1 MAYISQITLPSGTT
15 YDLKDTWAR
24 TQIEAI
30 TGGSAVVFKGVSST
44 PLTDGGNQNPTV
56 DGTPVTTK
64 STGELYFY
72 EQEEFIYGD
81 DSKWH
86 SLGPQLQNL
95 GALAYKDSASGSYTP
110 SGTVSQPTFT
120 GGSSTV
126 TITATNN
133 ASGNYTPSGTISGGT
148 FTGSKSTFTGDY
160 TPAGTVS
167 QPTFTGES
175 LTSTG
180 NFTPAGSV
188 SLTNGNK
195 TAAVKTASSGTTT
208 YTPGGT
214 VSTPTISV
222 TTAGTT
228 AQIKQVSGVTNMVS
242 ALATAAPGAT
252 APANAITYYSV
263 ADENLSLYQIGAT
276 KAAPCSTANVTVKT
290 GDASYSSSAPT
301 FSGTGVRLVTDNISV
316 PTSASFSGTQGSVS
330 VSGTPSGT
338 VSQPTFTGEEGTVS
352 TSGTPNGSVSN
363 LSFSGQKVQLAG
375 TTTAAGTVSQPTFT
389 GEAKTVTVS

>member
-44 PLTDGGNQNPTV
+44 PLTDGGNENPTV
-56 DGTPVTTK
+56 DGSPVTTK

-86 SLGPQLQNL
+86 SLGSQLQNL
-95 GALAYKDSASGSYTP
+95 GALAYKDSASGNYTP

-120 GGSSTV
+120 GGSSSV
-126 TITATNN
+126 TITAVNN
-133 ASGNYTPSGTISGGT
+133 ANGNYTPAGTISGGT
-148 FTGSKSTFTGDY
+148 FTGSNSTFTGDF
-160 TPAGTVS
+160 TPSGTVS
-167 QPTFTGES
+167 QPTFTGAS

-180 NFTPAGSV
+180 NFTPSGSV
-188 SLTNGNK
+188 SFTNGNK
-195 TAAVKTASSGTTT
+195 TATVSPANSGTTT
-208 YTPGGT
+208 YTPAGTITTPT
-214 VSTPTISV
+214 VSV
-222 TTAGTT
+222 NTAGSTVS
-228 AQIKQVSGVTNMVS
+228 IKQVNAVNNMVS

-252 APANAITYYSV
+252 APSNAITYYSV
-263 ADENLSLYQIGAT
+263 VDENLSLYQIGAT
-276 KAAPCSTANVTVKT
+276 KSASITTTNTTVKN
-290 GDASYSSSAPT
+290 GDASYTASTPT
-301 FSGTGVRLVTDNISV
+301 FTGTGVRLVTDNISV

-375 TTTAAGTVSQPTFT
+375 TTTASGTVSQPTFT
-389 GEAKTVTVS
+389 GETKSVTVS

>member
-86 SLGPQLQNL
+86 SLGSQLQNL

-126 TITATNN
+126 TITATTVDGKKATCKVTVEDPVSAFVRRLYKYCFNRDPDK
-133 ASGNYTPSGTISGGT
+133 GGFNYWAGDLK
-148 FTGSKSTFTGDY
+148 SK
-160 TPAGTVS
+160 
-167 QPTFTGES
+167 
-175 LTSTG
+175 
-180 NFTPAGSV
+180 
-188 SLTNGNK
+188 K
-195 TAAVKTASSGTTT
+195 ITAAEAVKGFFDSTEMKNLNLKPAETIERCYLVMMDRKSDA
-208 YTPGGT
+208 GGKKYWEGIFKSKGKLEVLKGFVDSNEFT
-214 VSTPTISV
+214 KICKDFNIVKGS
-222 TTAGTT
+222 
-228 AQIKQVSGVTNMVS
+228 IK
-242 ALATAAPGAT
+242 
-252 APANAITYYSV
+252 
-263 ADENLSLYQIGAT
+263 
-276 KAAPCSTANVTVKT
+276 
-290 GDASYSSSAPT
+290 
-301 FSGTGVRLVTDNISV
+301 
-316 PTSASFSGTQGSVS
+316 
-330 VSGTPSGT
+330 
-338 VSQPTFTGEEGTVS
+338 
-352 TSGTPNGSVSN
+352 
-363 LSFSGQKVQLAG
+363 
-375 TTTAAGTVSQPTFT
+375 
-389 GEAKTVTVS
+389 